1 MQLPSP
7 PQRRLSRSS
16 IDLRDLEQQQHE
28 KVTHTDSAPSI
39 IVTDNFNFEIKK
51 KSANSLQPLLLHK
64 DFLIAPPPIDCLN
77 IKLNAAGVGD
87 DDDTVLLNKN
97 YNHELDILRDNDQLA
112 RFIEDN
118 YFYYKKQ
125 SSSSAQCSATAVIDD
140 KHFMQPQNHHIGA
153 LSESDFVT
161 FQNGSMMNDEWK
173 DGQYH
178 YQHLHQHQHHPH
190 DNHADR
196 KNSKQKMLAC
206 SDSDFI
212 VSYGSSTKK
221 LSLKSRLQFARS
233 LLTGSGRR
241 NHQSIRKPKLET
253 TSPNNASATV
263 PTVTLPV
270 ASTTSSGSSSNPN
283 KGSIFFRKGKFGM
296 LSKSCNGCYSNK
308 SPETP
313 DIRSLQRVLSEG
325 NNKCSA
331 SGADQPSADVD
342 LMDLRPS
349 STTSPQQQTAVDI
362 FLKLIDFEQ
371 GAGEKQSSVPEEN
384 LNNFNYELTF
394 NSKYETYCDQL
405 LLLNLKTDNCN
416 VAANSS
422 TTAKMNS
429 LCDFS
434 VLQQNNV
441 HSPRSHHSKMS
452 RSEQLVLI
460 NRCVDDRNVSTASAT
475 ANSEQSSCNNL
486 YGTGGGG
493 SDHVFVNSFVLNSPP
508 PQTIQSSN
516 DCSRNSHFSFS
527 PTTAPPPMD
536 GRQFDDPPLTAAMT
550 SESVMMA
557 KPPPLPSS
565 PPPPPP
571 SSTTLLESNGLHPPS
586 AEAPIRIVPQI
597 LAINESE
604 SNLSCSNANGNISL
618 ILLNEHHSSGG
629 IVVGDGGYMETGL
642 PNNGSVCQHQTP
654 IIKKDRSA
662 RHRHSSVVTYDINVI
677 NHHAADDLSSP
688 GEAAGYS
695 GGKRF
700 STNSTTANNMTRQS
714 TSSASKHKTHPI
726 ILRTI
731 ISINVVIYCD

>member
-1 MQLPSP
+1 MKEEPDEQLQLPSP

-64 DFLIAPPPIDCLN
+64 DFLIAAPIDSL
-77 IKLNAAGVGD
+77 KLATATE
-87 DDDTVLLNKN
+87 DDTDGVLNKN

-125 SSSSAQCSATAVIDD
+125 SSATTSAAIVDD
-140 KHFMQPQNHHIGA
+140 KQFLQQQNHHIGA

-161 FQNGSMMNDEWK
+161 FQTGDDEWRK
-173 DGQYH
+173 EAQRRG
-178 YQHLHQHQHHPH
+178 
-190 DNHADR
+190 R

-233 LLTGSGRR
+233 LLTGTGRP
-241 NHQSIRKPKLET
+241 RKTKLET
-253 TSPNNASATV
+253 PSPNNASASAVLPPV
-263 PTVTLPV
+263 PAPP
-270 ASTTSSGSSSNPN
+270 SN

-296 LSKSCNGCYSNK
+296 LSKSCNGCYNNNK

-325 NNKCSA
+325 NNKC
-331 SGADQPSADVD
+331 GAADSTEHGTDQIEHI
-342 LMDLRPS
+342 RPA
-349 STTSPQQQTAVDI
+349 TASPQQQTAVDI

-371 GAGEKQSSVPEEN
+371 GGGEKKSSVAEEN
-384 LNNFNYELTF
+384 LNNFNYDLAF

-416 VAANSS
+416 VASAS
-422 TTAKMNS
+422 AKMNS

-434 VLQQNNV
+434 VLQQNV
-441 HSPRSHHSKMS
+441 VSPRTHKMS

-460 NRCVDDRNVSTASAT
+460 NRCVDDKNMVAA
-475 ANSEQSSCNNL
+475 ANSVQSSCNNL
-486 YGTGGGG
+486 YGGG
-493 SDHVFVNSFVLNSPP
+493 DHVFVNSFVLNSPP
-508 PQTIQSSN
+508 PQAVQSSN

-527 PTTAPPPMD
+527 PTAPMEE
-536 GRQFDDPPLTAAMT
+536 GFA
-550 SESVMMA
+550 EE
-557 KPPPLPSS
+557 LPSS
-565 PPPPPP
+565 AAMPTTSQAPPLL
-571 SSTTLLESNGLHPPS
+571 TTCLETNGLILHQQ
-586 AEAPIRIVPQI
+586 ERIVPQI
-597 LAINESE
+597 LAESDATTTNN
-604 SNLSCSNANGNISL
+604 SNNGNISL
-618 ILLNEHHSSGG
+618 ILLNEHHSG
-629 IVVGDGGYMETGL
+629 GDGYVE
-642 PNNGSVCQHQTP
+642 NGCQQTP
-654 IIKKDRSA
+654 IIKKDRTNA
-662 RHRHSSVVTYDINVI
+662 TRHRHSSVVTYDINVI
-677 NHHAADDLSSP
+677 NHHAADDLSNP

-700 STNSTTANNMTRQS
+700 SSYSTANNVARQS
-714 TSSASKHKTHPI
+714 TSSASE
-726 ILRTI
+726 
-731 ISINVVIYCD
+731 